1 MCLQDSSLPRK
12 GCGKAPTRWSISLG
26 TRGVDSF
33 SRPLGH
39 QRSAWSRC
47 RPCVRVS
54 GPRMLAWI
62 TYGGPDGSGAID
74 LDGGTL
80 FSYFFSEVRTR
91 GNNRVKVAAFLTP
104 VYSRNAQQMF
114 E

>member
-1 MCLQDSSLPRK
+1 V
-12 GCGKAPTRWSISLG
+12 LG
-26 TRGVDSF
+26 VGVA
-33 SRPLGH
+33 R
-39 QRSAWSRC
+39 
-47 RPCVRVS
+47 VRAS

-62 TYGGPDGSGAID
+62 TYGGPDGSGALD
-74 LDGGTL
+74 LEGGTL
-80 FSYFFSEVRTR
+80 FSYFYSEVRTR

>member
-1 MCLQDSSLPRK
+1 MQATLQEDIPADFLQKLQDVDTSEV
-12 GCGKAPTRWSISLG
+12 LG
-26 TRGVDSF
+26 VGVA
-33 SRPLGH
+33 RL
-39 QRSAWSRC
+39 
-47 RPCVRVS
+47 RVS

-62 TYGGPDGSGAID
+62 TFGGPDGSGALD

-80 FSYFFSEVRTR
+80 FAYFFSEVRTR

-104 VYSRNAQQMF
+104 VYSMNARQMF